1 MVIKIYQWLINPR
14 VCKMSLLK
22 FQASDC
28 PDVADSPN
36 QPRNITLY
44 IALYYN
50 LQGVELT
57 SLHYN

>member
-1 MVIKIYQWLINPR
+1 
-14 VCKMSLLK
+14 MSLLK